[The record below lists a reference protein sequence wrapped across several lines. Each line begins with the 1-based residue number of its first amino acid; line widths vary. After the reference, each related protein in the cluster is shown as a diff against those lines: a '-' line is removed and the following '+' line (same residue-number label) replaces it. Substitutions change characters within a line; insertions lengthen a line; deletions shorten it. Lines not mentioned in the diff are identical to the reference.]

1 MRGLARP
8 PGDLQEA
15 LCLHQ
20 KSDRTQDFKTL

>member
-1 MRGLARP
+1 
-8 PGDLQEA
+8 LQEA